1 MSSARIC
8 TATSCPLLSYLNRKI
23 LYSHFVSDQCCGT
36 GRVLVGSRWKGIEF
50 QAKKGPKG
58 PILWPA
64 LLHWLDIC
72 KNVNNFY
79 CGSSNR
85 RQFNTW
91 VKQLSFIKQYRWKL
105 CPFCLRGAN
114 IVFFYFG
121 VSQKPAYA
129 VAVLKKTYLKNLRSK
144 TSLHDSFTK
153 RFKKNES

>member
-114 IVFFYFG
+114 IVLYFG
-121 VSQKPAYA
+121 VPQKPSYA

-144 TSLHDSFTK
+144 SSLHDSFTK
-153 RFKKNES
+153 RLKKNER